1 MAFSN
6 HISDFTDFL
15 RLAYGKML
23 LNSDF
28 FEETFIQIFEQSDMR
43 LNIQ

>member
-15 RLAYGKML
+15 RLPYGKML
-23 LNSDF
+23 WNSDF